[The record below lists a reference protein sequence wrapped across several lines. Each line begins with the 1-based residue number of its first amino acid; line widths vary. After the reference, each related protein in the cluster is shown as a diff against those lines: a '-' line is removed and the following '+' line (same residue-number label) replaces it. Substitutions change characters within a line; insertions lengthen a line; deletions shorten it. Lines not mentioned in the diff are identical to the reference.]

1 MILFDYIL
9 VISHMLTIPLAII
22 EPLAFLN
29 KIVAIAVAAAST
41 VIFLVSMM
49 LFIDHYFGIQTV
61 NVVTVTFISSC
72 SILVY
77 ICRYVKLDK
86 EREII
91 ETTKELGRT
100 TLIVMTIFLLIYIAV
115 IVIGII
121 YMRRMNGV

>member
-1 MILFDYIL
+1 
-9 VISHMLTIPLAII
+9 MLTIPLAII